1 MKNWKMRTVIISI
14 VLVTTLI
21 GLGVLFTLTSR
32 SNQSI
37 LAESTSDNMETYL
50 SAQARE
56 IESFVAEKENE
67 LKLFSVS
74 AEVKNLL
81 LHQDDL
87 AATEAAQQYT
97 LDYYAALDNWEGLY
111 IGNWNTTCLTYMNT
125 EVIGKTFREGD
136 KLKELQDAML
146 AAPNGVYDAGI
157 IVSPGTGQLCLSMY
171 APVYDDNGSP
181 IGYVG
186 GGVFS
191 AELEDVL
198 SGLSVTGLEHA
209 HFYMVNTITA
219 MNLINEDE
227 SLLATE
233 TEDPV
238 LLQVIEHVQNAPDQT
253 IGNFRYGNDLI
264 QYTNMA
270 DRSWALVVSC
280 DANEVYSAS
289 QKSVRTILILCI
301 IAYLLIGLLSFTAI
315 TVCTKPLNTV
325 ENAIVRLG
333 NLDLSTD
340 TALHRYVGG
349 KSEVGVLAS
358 KIEDLRAALIKIV
371 DTLNDCSTSVSQT
384 SKSIDSNT
392 NVLAAYITDNMATT
406 EELAAGISTT
416 NEVVSDLKAKIDH
429 VNAMLDNVNT
439 LVTSGDSQ
447 SQLLL
452 ESSKNI
458 EQTSKGSYEAS
469 MVSIDQNRKQVALVT
484 AKLQELSEINS
495 LVADIMGVAK
505 QTNLLS
511 LNASIEAAR
520 AGEMGKGF
528 AVVAQEIG
536 ALAKD
541 TSEAASRINGICASV
556 NDNVA
561 EVTECFNQVIE
572 YLEKDV
578 APAFQTF
585 NGVSED
591 NNHITIEVKNL
602 MKEIQSTLGEF
613 VEFIDTVNDQMDSIA
628 LASEQN
634 EIGVNDIVEKTTDA
648 TLVSEEMTQA
658 VISNRESVDKLL
670 DIINQFQE

>member
-1 MKNWKMRTVIISI
+1 MASWHKWVYSNTRENPQGDNIMKNWKMRTVIISI

-21 GLGVLFTLTSR
+21 GLGVLFALTSR

-50 SAQARE
+50 LAQARE

-81 LHQDDL
+81 LHQDDP

-171 APVYDDNGSP
+171 APVYDDNDSP

-209 HFYMVNTITA
+209 HFYMINTTTA

-238 LLQVIEHVQNAPDQT
+238 LLQVIEHVQKAPDQT

-289 QKSVRTILILCI
+289 QKSVRTILIL
-301 IAYLLIGLLSFTAI
+301 
-315 TVCTKPLNTV
+315 
-325 ENAIVRLG
+325 
-333 NLDLSTD
+333 
-340 TALHRYVGG
+340 
-349 KSEVGVLAS
+349 
-358 KIEDLRAALIKIV
+358 
-371 DTLNDCSTSVSQT
+371 
-384 SKSIDSNT
+384 
-392 NVLAAYITDNMATT
+392 
-406 EELAAGISTT
+406 
-416 NEVVSDLKAKIDH
+416 
-429 VNAMLDNVNT
+429 
-439 LVTSGDSQ
+439 
-447 SQLLL
+447 
-452 ESSKNI
+452 
-458 EQTSKGSYEAS
+458 
-469 MVSIDQNRKQVALVT
+469 
-484 AKLQELSEINS
+484 
-495 LVADIMGVAK
+495 
-505 QTNLLS
+505 
-511 LNASIEAAR
+511 
-520 AGEMGKGF
+520 
-528 AVVAQEIG
+528 
-536 ALAKD
+536 
-541 TSEAASRINGICASV
+541 
-556 NDNVA
+556 
-561 EVTECFNQVIE
+561 
-572 YLEKDV
+572 
-578 APAFQTF
+578 
-585 NGVSED
+585 
-591 NNHITIEVKNL
+591 
-602 MKEIQSTLGEF
+602 
-613 VEFIDTVNDQMDSIA
+613 
-628 LASEQN
+628 
-634 EIGVNDIVEKTTDA
+634 
-648 TLVSEEMTQA
+648 
-658 VISNRESVDKLL
+658 
-670 DIINQFQE
+670 